1 MSQVTF
7 YILSEDSGETQQSV
21 PAHFM
26 QACLLAAFYYQQNR
40 KVFIYTDN
48 QQDAFTVDETLWQ
61 FDGDSFV
68 PHNLLG
74 EGPKFGTPV
83 EISWMPPTHP
93 RPVLINLSLHLPDF
107 TNNFQQIIDFV
118 PADEQLKKLARV
130 RYSAYKKLGHSLVT
144 ENVTTSSLSTDSH
157 STENEKLSASTNE
170 SLNSN
175 NQTEE

>member
-7 YILSEDSGETQQSV
+7 YILNENAINNNNETL

-26 QACLLAAFYYQQNR
+26 QACTLAAFYYQQNR

-48 QQDAFTVDETLWQ
+48 QQDAFLVDETLWQ

-93 RPVLINLSLHLPDF
+93 RPVLINLSLQLPDF
-107 TNNFQQIIDFV
+107 SNNFQQIIDFV
-118 PADEQLKKLARV
+118 PNDEQLKIAARL
-130 RYSAYKKLGHSLVT
+130 RYSAYKKLGHSLKT
-144 ENVTTSSLSTDSH
+144 
-157 STENEKLSASTNE
+157 EKLATEQLSAEKPSAETNE

-175 NQTEE
+175 NQTEDK